1 MPVNLDLT
9 AVEKSSFFVAVAFQ
23 DEDENEVA
31 PNEITW
37 TLTDARGTVINDRD
51 QVAVD
56 PPAQSITI
64 VLSGDDLSLAHG
76 VGPWR
81 LLTIEATYD
90 SDAGTDLP
98 LKESARFK
106 IDNLIAVT

>member
-9 AVEKSSFFVAVAFQ
+9 AVEKSTLLVAVAFQ
-23 DEDENEVA
+23 DEDENAVT
-31 PNEITW
+31 PKDITW
-37 TLTDARGTVINDRD
+37 SLTDARGTVINDRD

-56 PPAQSITI
+56 PPAASIDI
-64 VLSGDDLSLAHG
+64 VLSGDDLTLAQG

-106 IDNLIAVT
+106 IENLIAVT